1 MYTPGNGRNLLLNFS
16 NWILILEHGP
26 WYQSERVIEE
36 IDHCFLSVI
45 HKKLNEYQSID

>member
-45 HKKLNEYQSID
+45 HKKIE